1 MFIQYNR
8 RCRRKQYI
16 YFVWTDSQMIVK
28 TDEIET
34 LNVEITELR
43 SAHRYTLATMEQKFL
58 DLSGVLTREQARAQ
72 GIYCAAV
79 SYHGC
84 CRVVGSSMC

>member
-1 MFIQYNR
+1 
-8 RCRRKQYI
+8 
-16 YFVWTDSQMIVK
+16 MIVK

-58 DLSGVLTREQARAQ
+58 DMSGVLTREQARAQ
-72 GIYCAAV
+72 GIYIHDYCAAM
-79 SYHGC
+79 SFHGC
-84 CRVVGSSMC
+84 FRVVGSSMC